1 MTHNEP
7 ASSPLMLLISAPSGA
22 GKTTVCEQLL
32 QTTPGLARAIT
43 CTTRSPRA
51 GEVDGKDYYFLDD
64 ATFQSRQASGDFLES
79 AQVYGKR
86 YGTLR
91 SEVLTRLGQGQDV
104 LLNIDVQGAKTIRA
118 KARTDAELAKVL
130 VTVFLAPV
138 SLEVLAERLAKR
150 GKDAPEVIQTRL
162 QAARQELACWR
173 DYDYLVLSTS
183 IEEDLRRMRTIY
195 EAEKR
200 RVSRYITAPF
210 SAG

>member
-64 ATFQSRQASGDFLES
+64 ATFQARQAASEFLES

-91 SEVLTRLGQGQDV
+91 SEVLSRLDHGQDV

-118 KARTDAELAKVL
+118 KARADAELARVL
-130 VTVFLAPV
+130 VTVFLAPA
-138 SLEVLAERLAKR
+138 SLDVLAERLAKR

-162 QAARQELACWR
+162 QAAREELACWR

-200 RVSRYITAPF
+200 RVTRYTTAPF
-210 SAG
+210 SAA